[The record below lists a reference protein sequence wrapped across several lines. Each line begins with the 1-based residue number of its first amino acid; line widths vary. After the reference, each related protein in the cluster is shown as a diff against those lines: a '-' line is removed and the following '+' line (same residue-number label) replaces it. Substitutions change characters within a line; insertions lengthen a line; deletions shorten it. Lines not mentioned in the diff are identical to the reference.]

1 MRASLDCI
9 CRTEN
14 YNKPQFC
21 QRDSVLVMSIA
32 TTSPRDIPLKLRERA
47 SKGSCR
53 IYIGTVYIYI

>member
-14 YNKPQFC
+14 YNKPQLC

-47 SKGSCR
+47 SKGS
-53 IYIGTVYIYI
+53 VLYIYI